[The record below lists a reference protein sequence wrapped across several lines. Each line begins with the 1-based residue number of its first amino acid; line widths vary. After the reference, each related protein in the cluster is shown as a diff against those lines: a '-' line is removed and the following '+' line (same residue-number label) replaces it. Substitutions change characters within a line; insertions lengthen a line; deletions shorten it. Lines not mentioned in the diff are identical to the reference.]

1 MSTIGLAIVSRS
13 LSRVGRTTCTG
24 SAPIARSST
33 ARVPTP
39 GLTFCSAATTY
50 IQNHTGSLS
59 ERSSDSQP
67 NRWSS
72 PAPDAH
78 CASNVVLPQ
87 PAGALSSVSL
97 RRRPADSASS
107 RAAR

>member
-13 LSRVGRTTCTG
+13 LSRAGNTTCTT
-24 SAPIARSST
+24 SAPIANNST

-39 GLTFCSAATTY
+39 ALTRCSAAITY

-59 ERSSDSQP
+59 ERSSDNQP

-72 PAPDAH
+72 PAPNAH
-78 CASNVVLPQ
+78 CANNVVLPH
-87 PAGALSSVSL
+87 PAGALNNVNF
-97 RRRPADSASS
+97 RPRPADNTSSSAP
-107 RAAR
+107 R

>member
-24 SAPIARSST
+24 SAPIARSSN

-72 PAPDAH
+72 PAP
-78 CASNVVLPQ
+78 NGP
-87 PAGALSSVSL
+87 L
-97 RRRPADSASS
+97 RQ
-107 RAAR
+107 